1 VARILVVED
10 EPTIAL
16 GLQDD
21 LTLEGHTVD
30 VVTDGVSAEQR
41 VMERCHDLILLDIM
55 LPGRDGFSICRA
67 VRAAGIATPIIVLTA
82 RGQELDKVRGLQLG
96 ADDYVTKPFSP
107 LELLARVQSVLRR
120 SQTSS
125 TVAPRI
131 YCVGDL
137 TLDFVRHEASRN
149 GTRIDLTATE
159 FKLLRTFVRHRGQV
173 LTLDRLLAEVWG
185 PDIFLTDRVIYTHVS
200 NLRQKIEIDSTR
212 PTLIVGVRGVG
223 YRFDG

>member
-30 VVTDGVSAEQR
+30 LATDGVTAEQHAL
-41 VMERCHDLILLDIM
+41 ERRHDLILLDVM

-67 VRAAGIATPIIVLTA
+67 VRAAGVSTPIIVLTA

-120 SQTSS
+120 ASIS
-125 TVAPRI
+125 TAAEPDI
-131 YCVGDL
+131 YRAGDL
-137 TLDFVRHEASRN
+137 TLDFRRHEASRN

-159 FKLLRTFVRHRGQV
+159 FKLLRTFVRHRGEA
-173 LTLDRLLAEVWG
+173 LSIDRLLTEVWPG
-185 PDIFLTDRVIYTHVS
+185 VFLTERVIYTHVS
-200 NLRQKIEIDSTR
+200 NLRQKIEEEPSR
-212 PTLIVGVRGVG
+212 PALIVGVRGVG